1 MHLLQLENK
10 GTAQPTLSGLQGK
23 GPRMEARQ
31 EVRLKQAEAAKYKR
45 LTETRSL
52 NQPAAIIGFI
62 RGGVHRETNE
72 IHEEN
77 GPHQP

>member
-1 MHLLQLENK
+1 
-10 GTAQPTLSGLQGK
+10 
-23 GPRMEARQ
+23 MEARQ

-77 GPHQP
+77 DPDQP